1 MTYFNY
7 HKTAKKLLAE
17 NKLSYFY
24 FTENHNGI
32 KPALVLIFNDIKH
45 PVMPIRIERWE
56 DYIPILPSE
65 KLIENQT

>member
-1 MTYFNY
+1 MAYFNY

-45 PVMPIRIERWE
+45 PVMPIRFDRWKE
-56 DYIPILPSE
+56 YLPLLKQD
-65 KLIENQT
+65 KLKQN

>member
-1 MTYFNY
+1 MAYFNY

-45 PVMPIRIERWE
+45 PVMPIRFEKWHE
-56 DYIPILPSE
+56 YLPLLNQD
-65 KLIENQT
+65 KLKQN